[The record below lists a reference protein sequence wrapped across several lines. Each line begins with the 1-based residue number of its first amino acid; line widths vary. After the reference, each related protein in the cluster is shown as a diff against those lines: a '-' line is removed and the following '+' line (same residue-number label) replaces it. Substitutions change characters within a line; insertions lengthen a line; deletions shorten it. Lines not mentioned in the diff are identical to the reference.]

1 MGRKIVWKNRK
12 QKIKETAYIETFE
25 NGMKLIVVPKKKQ
38 KEIYNMG
45 NEVWFDR

>member
-1 MGRKIVWKNRK
+1 MEKIENK
-12 QKIKETAYIETFE
+12 KIKETAYIETFE
-25 NGMKLIVVPKKKQ
+25 NGMKLIVVPKKETK